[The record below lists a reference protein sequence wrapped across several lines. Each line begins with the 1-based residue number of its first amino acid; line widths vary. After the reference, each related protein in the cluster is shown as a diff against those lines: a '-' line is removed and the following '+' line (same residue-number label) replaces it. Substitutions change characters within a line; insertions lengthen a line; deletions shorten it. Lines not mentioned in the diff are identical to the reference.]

1 MAVIQNMRFGDAD
14 ISMYGAFATG
24 ELERL
29 DQKIYEPIADF
40 TWSRDIQLR
49 NDVAITDEV
58 SSFMLSNFFSGFNG
72 TSTGS
77 KAWITDGTTTPAQV
91 TVKNQKVMQPMTL
104 WGGQVAYSI
113 FELQKSQRAGRPID
127 QQKHDALRFKH
138 QLDIDVQV
146 YLGDE
151 EVGVSGLLNNKNI
164 QTTNIGAW
172 TDATTPN
179 QVLDYFNNLLTEAWK
194 RTEYTRIPNT
204 LLVPPKVFSKLIST
218 QLPNTNMN
226 LLNFVKQNSLTNGN
240 GGQLAINPVKWLA
253 TGHGLTNDRIV
264 AYTNA
269 MDVVRF
275 PLVQIQQLPVQYKDF
290 NMCVNY
296 FGALGAVEF
305 VRPEMVMYA
314 ELV

>member
-1 MAVIQNMRFGDAD
+1 MAVIQNVRFSDAE
-14 ISMYGAFATG
+14 IGIYGAYLQG

-29 DQKIYEPIADF
+29 DQRNYDPIADF
-40 TWSRDIQLR
+40 TWSRDIELR
-49 NDVAITDEV
+49 KDVAITDEYT
-58 SSFMLSNFFSGFNG
+58 SYIINKFFEGFNG
-72 TSTGS
+72 TSTGK
-77 KAWITDGTTTPAQV
+77 KAWISDATTTPAQV
-91 TVKNQKVMQPMTL
+91 SVANQKMLNPVTL
-104 WGGQVAYSI
+104 WGGQVSYSI

-127 QQKHDALRFKH
+127 EQKHNALRFKH

-151 EVGVSGLLNNKNI
+151 EVGVTGLLNNKDI
-164 QTTNIGAW
+164 ETTNIGAW

-179 QVLDYFNNLLTEAWK
+179 QVLGYFNDLLTEAWK

-240 GGQLAINPVKWLA
+240 GGQLSINPVKWLA

-264 AYTNA
+264 AYTNSD
-269 MDVVRF
+269 DVVRF
-275 PLVQIQQLPVQYKDF
+275 PLVQIQQLPVQYQNF